1 MAGSSN
7 VFEDDST
14 ISRLDRSLYWLEH
27 KLAIISGIAVF
38 SLMFF
43 AVFSVTGRHALNQ
56 PLPGYVD
63 WIQQL
68 MPLIAFMG
76 ISYAQRDGG
85 HIRMDI
91 VVGALKGRWL
101 WAAEFITAFLMLAL
115 MVLLVWGSWA
125 HFERSFD
132 WDAPNWSRDSSID
145 IALPLWPAKLLAPIA
160 FTVICIRLTLQLW
173 GYSRAFIRNED
184 QPVAVP
190 LVEDAASQA
199 AREARTVGGE

>member
-14 ISRLDRSLYWLEH
+14 ISRLDRALYSLER
-27 KLAIISGIAVF
+27 KLAIVSGLAVF

-43 AVFSVTGRHALNQ
+43 AAISVTGRHALNQ

-91 VVGALKGRWL
+91 VVGALKGRLL
-101 WAAEFITAFLMLAL
+101 WTAEFITAFFMLAL
-115 MVLLVWGSWA
+115 LLLLVWGSWA

-132 WDAPNWSRDSSID
+132 WAAPNWSRDSSID
-145 IALPLWPAKLLAPIA
+145 IGLPLWPAKLLAPIA
-160 FTVICIRLTLQLW
+160 FSVICVRLLLQLW
-173 GYSRAFIRNED
+173 GYARAFVRND
-184 QPVAVP
+184 DAPVAVP

-199 AREARTVGGE
+199 AREARSVGGE